1 MPHVFVIDVS
11 LEGKQKK
18 RPANKRLNITVPDRN
33 ENQNPQQVMTINLS
47 EWLK

>member
-18 RPANKRLNITVPDRN
+18 RLNVTVQHRN
-33 ENQNPQQVMTINLS
+33 ENQNPQHVMTINLL